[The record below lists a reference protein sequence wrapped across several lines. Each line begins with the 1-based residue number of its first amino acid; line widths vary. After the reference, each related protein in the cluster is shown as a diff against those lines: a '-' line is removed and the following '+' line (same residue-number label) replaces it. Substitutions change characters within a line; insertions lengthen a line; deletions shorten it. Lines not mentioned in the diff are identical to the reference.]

1 MFNFNNIWLYG
12 IFGIIAQ
19 NTGAAAWK
27 IVGVVLSL
35 IAAYLLGSLN
45 FGVIIS
51 RLAYRDDVRKHGSGN
66 GGMTN
71 MLRTYGKAPAVL
83 TLVCDAAKAVLS
95 ILLFGRLFGGALG
108 ATFAGLGCIVGHAF
122 PLYFGFRGGKGVVTV
137 AVMIMCQNWIVGLT
151 LMAVFFTVVLTTKYV
166 SLGSCI
172 CMVIYPYVL
181 YKFTGAGT
189 HILVAMAASLLV
201 LWLHRENLR
210 RLRSGTARPTPTR
223 RLPFLRAAAPLGI
236 NPAAPRA
243 KAQPQRN
250 DGAPPQI
257 RPIRFTPCR
266 AGAIRTLCASQGGR
280 LRRHSPP
287 EPAPYPACRPR
298 GARTARVAGFEGGFP
313 YESVFS
319 DA

>member
-122 PLYFGFRGGKGVVTV
+122 PLYFGFRGGKGVGTV

-210 RLRSGTARPTPTR
+210 RLRSGTENKIS
-223 RLPFLRAAAPLGI
+223 LSSKKKKKE
-236 NPAAPRA
+236 N
-243 KAQPQRN
+243 
-250 DGAPPQI
+250 
-257 RPIRFTPCR
+257 
-266 AGAIRTLCASQGGR
+266 
-280 LRRHSPP
+280 
-287 EPAPYPACRPR
+287 E
-298 GARTARVAGFEGGFP
+298 
-313 YESVFS
+313 ESK
-319 DA
+319 

>member
-1 MFNFNNIWLYG
+1 
-12 IFGIIAQ
+12 
-19 NTGAAAWK
+19 
-27 IVGVVLSL
+27 
-35 IAAYLLGSLN
+35 
-45 FGVIIS
+45 
-51 RLAYRDDVRKHGSGN
+51 
-66 GGMTN
+66 MTN

-210 RLRSGTARPTPTR
+210 RLRSGTENKIS
-223 RLPFLRAAAPLGI
+223 LSS
-236 NPAAPRA
+236 
-243 KAQPQRN
+243 KKKKK
-250 DGAPPQI
+250 
-257 RPIRFTPCR
+257 
-266 AGAIRTLCASQGGR
+266 
-280 LRRHSPP
+280 
-287 EPAPYPACRPR
+287 
-298 GARTARVAGFEGGFP
+298 
-313 YESVFS
+313 ESEES
-319 DA
+319 K